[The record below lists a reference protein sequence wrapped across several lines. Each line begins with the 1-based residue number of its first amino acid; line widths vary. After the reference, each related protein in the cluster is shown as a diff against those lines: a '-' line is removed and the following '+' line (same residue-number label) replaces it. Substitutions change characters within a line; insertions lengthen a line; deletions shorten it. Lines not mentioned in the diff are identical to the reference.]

1 MGPPPGFPTRSL
13 SPTNVADATS
23 PLSPGRSRDENNAE
37 VQYQI
42 GLSLMYGTGH
52 TDPQKALAWFRKAAE
67 QKHIL
72 AMYHLGHGLWKSP
85 GVQHDLPLAREWLTR
100 AANLNCTFAQNSL
113 AQLLARSEKSDERQ
127 QALRW
132 FEKAAEA
139 GLPEAKANLGTM
151 YAVGFLVQKDEARAL
166 GLTKQAA
173 EGGLTSAMQQLG
185 SWYEKGIGTAKDL
198 EEAARWYQRAAR
210 AGNPQAQEAL
220 ERLQSGCAVCGQKTE
235 KRCLACGVVRAGSLN
250 SVAFVLV
257 LCWQR
262 LLLFLAISSLRFGI
276 AVRSIRRPTGP
287 RTSTSVARSPPVA
300 AALPLACLPRPPLV
314 SPPRLVL
321 PLEALCRLLRLLL
334 LLRDL
339 RWLDR
344 ERRRCPPRRR
354 ARPVQCKRNNR
365 TT

>member
-13 SPTNVADATS
+13 SPTNVADATGA
-23 PLSPGRSRDENNAE
+23 LSPGRSRDESNAE

-113 AQLLARSEKSDERQ
+113 AQLLARSEKNEERQ

-132 FEKAAEA
+132 FEKAADA

-151 YAVGFLVQKDEARAL
+151 YAVGFVVQKDEARAL

-173 EGGLTSAMQQLG
+173 EGGLNSAMQQLG
-185 SWYEKGIGTAKDL
+185 SWYEKGIGTTKDL

-210 AGNPQAQEAL
+210 AGNQQAQDAL

-235 KRCLACGVVRAGSLN
+235 KRCLACGVVRYCGPEHQKADWPAHKHICRKVPSGTAGGS
-250 SVAFVLV
+250 
-257 LCWQR
+257 
-262 LLLFLAISSLRFGI
+262 AIL
-276 AVRSIRRPTGP
+276 
-287 RTSTSVARSPPVA
+287 A
-300 AALPLACLPRPPLV
+300 AAGV
-314 SPPRLVL
+314 SPAAAAGLTASASSGFSSTGSPSGSAVSSSPGGPALTGSGSSPL
-321 PLEALCRLLRLLL
+321 PTTEGSAS
-334 LLRDL
+334 
-339 RWLDR
+339 
-344 ERRRCPPRRR
+344 
-354 ARPVQCKRNNR
+354 AVQAQ
-365 TT
+365 